1 MLLYGMDRSS
11 SFLLPDAFRQG
22 GLGRSAFEVL
32 RALEAEG
39 LRAKELA
46 QKTGRHVQTIR
57 KSLKRL
63 HEFGYARKSCG
74 KWYGIPI
81 EKIDLPELARKVG
94 MSGARKRQREQHK
107 ADRLRRTITM
117 KLLQGGAEAADQCGR
132 TASILETAPP

>member
-1 MLLYGMDRSS
+1 MVLYGMDRSS

-32 RALEAEG
+32 RALEGEG
-39 LRAKELA
+39 LRPKELS

-74 KWYGIPI
+74 KWHGTPI

-94 MSGARKRQREQHK
+94 MSGARKKQREEHK
-107 ADRLRRTITM
+107 AERLRRTIAVKM
-117 KLLQGGAEAADQCGR
+117 LLQLGVQ
-132 TASILETAPP
+132 

>member
-1 MLLYGMDRSS
+1 MVLYGMDRSS

-22 GLGRSAFEVL
+22 GLGRSAYEVL
-32 RALEAEG
+32 TILEAG
-39 LRAKELA
+39 PLQTKEIA

-63 HEFGYARKSCG
+63 QDFGYAKTSNG

-94 MSGARKRQREQHK
+94 MSGARKKQREQHK
-107 ADRLRRTITM
+107 AERLRRTIAM
-117 KLLQGGAEAADQCGR
+117 KMLLQLGVQ
-132 TASILETAPP
+132 